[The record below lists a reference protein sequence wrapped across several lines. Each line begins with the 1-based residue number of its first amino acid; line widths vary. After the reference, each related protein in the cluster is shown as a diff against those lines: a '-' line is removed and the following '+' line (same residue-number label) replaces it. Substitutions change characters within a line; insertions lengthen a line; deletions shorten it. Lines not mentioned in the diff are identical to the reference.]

1 MIDIVV
7 LILCVFVGFVLG
19 RRSERMLFNK
29 ERLFTSMHDFA
40 RNLLYNARYTKL
52 PLKEFVE
59 NYNAG
64 NGAEVFSQCV
74 DRYFYGKDI
83 AISAKLTAQQQKYIE
98 DFWHN
103 LSALNTEQFVGH
115 VEYYG
120 NYFAD
125 QSEKL
130 RKECADKASLGPKL
144 GILIGAIVGL
154 MLM

>member
-1 MIDIVV
+1 MRFCGICDLDDGLRECFSIKNACLPRCMISPAI
-7 LILCVFVGFVLG
+7 C
-19 RRSERMLFNK
+19 
-29 ERLFTSMHDFA
+29 FT
-40 RNLLYNARYTKL
+40 NARYTKL

-74 DRYFYGKDI
+74 DRYFYGKDV

-120 NYFAD
+120 NYFAQT